1 MTAYTFETIT
11 TEQAAAFAAFDTL
24 SFTTP
29 GATAS
34 QVRVTFTPAS
44 GGSGIP

>member
-24 SFTTP
+24 TFTTP

-34 QVRVTFTPAS
+34 QVPVIGTKPL
-44 GGSGIP
+44 GPLML